1 VSRKITLLVTSV
13 SVRLKILISIIFKIK
28 CVLLISAVFSVLQL
42 TKLKKKPFDGLTSVQ
57 FTMKSVGDVATLGV
71 IATTHTT

>member
-1 VSRKITLLVTSV
+1 M
-13 SVRLKILISIIFKIK
+13 
-28 CVLLISAVFSVLQL
+28 CAVFSVLQL